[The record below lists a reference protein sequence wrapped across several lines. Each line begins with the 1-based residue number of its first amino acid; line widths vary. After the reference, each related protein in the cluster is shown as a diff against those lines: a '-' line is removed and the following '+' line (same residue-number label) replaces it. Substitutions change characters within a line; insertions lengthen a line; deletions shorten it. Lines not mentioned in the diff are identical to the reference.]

1 MIMSLEEKKQEV
13 IEDFSVYD
21 EWLDKYEYLI
31 ELGKTLEAY
40 PEEEKTEDKLI
51 KGCQSR
57 VWLDY
62 EQKDGKL
69 YFRAD
74 SDAIITKGIISL
86 LLSVYS
92 GRTPAEIAA
101 DDFDFVEKIGLKEN
115 LSPTRANG
123 LVSMI
128 DTIKWIANDAAA
140 KEQMAG
146 QAGHDEKT
154 QAGHDGAVI
163 PGSTG
168 NPSKDVLSAEDV
180 AALQPLYAD
189 VILALKQVYDPEIPV
204 NIYDLGLIYELNID
218 KDRKVSIVMT
228 FTAPNCPMAD
238 EVMHEVEDSVKQVPG
253 VTGCSIELTFEPVW
267 DRSMLSEEA
276 RVDLGLDYEEDDYGK
291 LS

>member
-1 MIMSLEEKKQEV
+1 MTLEEKKQAV
-13 IEDFSVYD
+13 IEEFSMYD

-31 ELGKTLEAY
+31 ELGKALEAY
-40 PEEEKTEDKLI
+40 PEEQKTEEKLI

-62 EQKDGKL
+62 ELKDGKL
-69 YFRAD
+69 FFRAD

-86 LLSVYS
+86 LISVYS

-101 DDFDFVEKIGLKEN
+101 DDFGFVDQIGLKEN

-128 DTIKWIANDAAA
+128 DTIKWVANEMAA
-140 KEQMAG
+140 KE
-146 QAGHDEKT
+146 KS
-154 QAGHDGAVI
+154 VI
-163 PGSTG
+163 PSETKE
-168 NPSKDVLSAEDV
+168 SKEVLTAEDV

-238 EVMHEVEDSVKQVPG
+238 EVMHEVEDSVKRVPG

>member
-1 MIMSLEEKKQEV
+1 MPDQVGHDGNPMTLEEKKQAV
-13 IEDFSVYD
+13 IEEFSMYD

-31 ELGKTLEAY
+31 ELGKALEAY
-40 PEEEKTEDKLI
+40 PEEEKTEEKLI

-62 EQKDGKL
+62 ELKDGKL

-86 LLSVYS
+86 LISVYS
-92 GRTPAEIAA
+92 GRTPQEIAN
-101 DDFDFVEKIGLKEN
+101 DDFGFVDQIGLREN

-128 DTIKWIANDAAA
+128 ETIKGAA
-140 KEQMAG
+140 KEMADKEEMPD
-146 QAGHDEKT
+146 QVGHD
-154 QAGHDGAVI
+154 
-163 PGSTG
+163 
-168 NPSKDVLSAEDV
+168 DVLTAEDV

-218 KDRKVSIVMT
+218 KERKVSILMT

-238 EVMHEVEDSVKQVPG
+238 EVMHEVEESVKRVPG
-253 VTGCSIELTFEPVW
+253 VTGCKIELTFEPVW